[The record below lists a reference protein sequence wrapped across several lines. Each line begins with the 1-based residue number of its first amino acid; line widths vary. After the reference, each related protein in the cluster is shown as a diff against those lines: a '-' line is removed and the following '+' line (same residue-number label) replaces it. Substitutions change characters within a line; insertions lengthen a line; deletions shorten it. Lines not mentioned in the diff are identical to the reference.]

1 MRTIRQSVFETN
13 SSSTHCVTFVTPKE
27 YEDFV
32 KRRTVYNAKDRKMVP
47 IADLYPFF
55 TERVKEQTKDLVLD
69 EQEVA
74 KRMPSCETFCKWVE
88 DWHNIPTLNTEIDEM
103 LYNSM
108 LYTLERDYCTA
119 GYSCDWTTATT
130 TVNGT
135 EIMALSFYKGE

>member
-1 MRTIRQSVFETN
+1 MRTVRQSVFETN

-32 KRRTVYNAKDRKMVP
+32 KRRTVYDATEKKMVP
-47 IADLYPFF
+47 VADLYSFY

-88 DWHNIPTLNTEIDEM
+88 DWRCMPIQNDDIDDM
-103 LYNSM
+103 LYQSM
-108 LYTLERDYCTA
+108 VYTLQRDYCTA

-135 EIMALSFYKGE
+135 EIKALSLYKGE

>member
-32 KRRTVYNAKDRKMVP
+32 KRRTVYNVKDKKMVP
-47 IADLYPFF
+47 VADLYSVYTDNVGAQAKF
-55 TERVKEQTKDLVLD
+55 LSND
-69 EQEVA
+69 EQEVD
-74 KRMPSCETFCKWVE
+74 KRMPYCDIFCKWVE
-88 DWHNIPTLNTEIDEM
+88 DWHNIPRLKDDIDKL
-103 LYNSM
+103 LYDRM
-108 LYTLERDYCTA
+108 VYTLERDYCTA
-119 GYSCDWTTATT
+119 GYGCDWTTATT

>member
-1 MRTIRQSVFETN
+1 MRTIRNHVFETN

-32 KRRTVYNAKDRKMVP
+32 KRRAVYDAKDKKIVP
-47 IADLYPFF
+47 VADLYPFY
-55 TERVKEQTKDLVLD
+55 TERVNEQTKDLVLD

-74 KRMPSCETFCKWVE
+74 KRMPSCETFRKWVE
-88 DWHNIPTLNTEIDEM
+88 DWRNMPIPNDDIDDM
-103 LYNSM
+103 LYQSM
-108 LYTLERDYCTA
+108 VYTLQRDYCTA

-135 EIMALSFYKGE
+135 EIMALSLYKGE

>member
-1 MRTIRQSVFETN
+1 MYN
-13 SSSTHCVTFVTPKE
+13 
-27 YEDFV
+27 V
-32 KRRTVYNAKDRKMVP
+32 KDKKMVP
-47 IADLYPFF
+47 IADLYSFF
-55 TERVKEQTKDLVLD
+55 TEHVKEQTKDLVLD

-74 KRMPSCETFCKWVE
+74 KRMPSCEAFCKWVT
-88 DWHNIPTLNTEIDEM
+88 DWHNIPTLTTEIDVM

-108 LYTLERDYCTA
+108 LYTLQRDYCTA

>member
-32 KRRTVYNAKDRKMVP
+32 KRRIVYNAKEKKMVSV
-47 IADLYPFF
+47 ADLYSFY
-55 TERVKEQTKDLVLD
+55 TKHVQGATKFLLLD

-88 DWHNIPTLNTEIDEM
+88 DWHNIPTNDDIDGM

-108 LYTLERDYCTA
+108 VDTLQRDYCTA

-135 EIMALSFYKGE
+135 EIMALSFYKDE

>member
-1 MRTIRQSVFETN
+1 MRTVRQSVFETN

-32 KRRTVYNAKDRKMVP
+32 KRRTVYDAADKKMVP
-47 IADLYPFF
+47 VADLYSFY

-88 DWHNIPTLNTEIDEM
+88 DWRTMPMPNDNID
-103 LYNSM
+103 SM
-108 LYTLERDYCTA
+108 LYQSMVYTLQRDYCTA

-135 EIMALSFYKGE
+135 EIKALSLYKGE

>member
-1 MRTIRQSVFETN
+1 MFETN

-32 KRRTVYNAKDRKMVP
+32 KRRTVYDANDKKMVP
-47 IADLYPFF
+47 VADLYSLF

-69 EQEVA
+69 EQEVT
-74 KRMPSCETFCKWVE
+74 KCMPSCETFCKWVE
-88 DWHNIPTLNTEIDEM
+88 DWRSIPTTNDDIDAM
-103 LYNSM
+103 LYQSM
-108 LYTLERDYCTA
+108 VYTLQMDYCTA

-135 EIMALSFYKGE
+135 EIMALSLYKGE

>member
-1 MRTIRQSVFETN
+1 MRTVRQSVFETN
-13 SSSTHCVTFVTPKE
+13 SSSTHCVTFVTPTE

-32 KRRTVYNAKDRKMVP
+32 KRRTVYDAADKKMVP
-47 IADLYPFF
+47 VADLYSFY
-55 TERVKEQTKDLVLD
+55 TERVKEQTKDLGLD

-74 KRMPSCETFCKWVE
+74 KRMPSRKTFCKWVE
-88 DWHNIPTLNTEIDEM
+88 DWHSMPTLTVEIDVM

-108 LYTLERDYCTA
+108 VYTLQRDYCTA

-135 EIMALSFYKGE
+135 EIKALSLYKGE

>member
-1 MRTIRQSVFETN
+1 MRTIRPSVFETN

-32 KRRTVYNAKDRKMVP
+32 KRRKVYNVKGKKMVP
-47 IADLYPFF
+47 IADLYSLY
-55 TERVKEQTKDLVLD
+55 TEQVKEQTKFLVLD

-88 DWHNIPTLNTEIDEM
+88 DWHNIPMLNDDIDKM
-103 LYNSM
+103 LYDM
-108 LYTLERDYCTA
+108 MAYTIQRDYCTA